1 MARQLDGFTGDT
13 GAFIRSAMKALRL
26 FGAPPER
33 YWPYVIEKFDDDP
46 SPFAF
51 ALAQNWQALKY
62 YRIDTSSRTRPYCLN
77 MMKELIVRKLPV
89 VLGFRVFSWGNEEGE
104 FPLPDAGQSPRGGHA
119 VMACGFDDD
128 RKIGGSKGAFLIRNS
143 WGTGWGNK
151 GYGWLPYGYVLL
163 YLSSDFW
170 TLVCKEVF
178 MG

>member
-1 MARQLDGFTGDT
+1 
-13 GAFIRSAMKALRL
+13 
-26 FGAPPER
+26 
-33 YWPYVIEKFDDDP
+33 
-46 SPFAF
+46 
-51 ALAQNWQALKY
+51 
-62 YRIDTSSRTRPYCLN
+62 
-77 MMKELIVRKLPV
+77 
-89 VLGFRVFSWGNEEGE
+89 
-104 FPLPDAGQSPRGGHA
+104 
-119 VMACGFDDD
+119 MACGFDDD